1 MKKNRIAVFT
11 ALLLSMLLLLTA
23 CGSKATIVGK
33 WTAPQLKDNP
43 ALAMYQQMGIKFG
56 NIEYEFTKD
65 GQMLTLMD
73 GKPMMEAMT
82 ELMSN
87 SPDLSDDIKSML
99 GTQPNM
105 SVTYTLEG
113 DKISVETVYEGVEV
127 TQSGTA
133 KLSGDKLTLSL
144 EGQPGVELTRVK

>member
-1 MKKNRIAVFT
+1 
-11 ALLLSMLLLLTA
+11 
-23 CGSKATIVGK
+23 
-33 WTAPQLKDNP
+33 
-43 ALAMYQQMGIKFG
+43 MYQQMGIKLG

-113 DKISVETVYEGVEV
+113 DKISVKTVYEGVEV